1 MHPNTNFV
9 INAIRKALRLMQR
22 DCFELEI
29 LQSSQSKL
37 SEFCSKSYSK
47 TKQLL
52 MDELGKSG
60 KPLIF
65 SDDIGIETL
74 KLMIVNNHEK
84 TNKSHYNKIQNGEHV
99 ASSSTLGL
107 NWSKVR
113 DGNKNDHHSFIN
125 SVNRIEINI
134 DQLSMKMPEKNL
146 NQTDMIFLINIV
158 DSKENFM
165 RTLPFFAVTIVTLKK
180 IGTNFVPVGT
190 VMHFPVLGD
199 ILYAEK
205 GGGTWIE
212 RALERSDTMQRARI
226 SNCSDLSKA
235 VTLVDDIKLAA
246 SEQSALNAAFHDL
259 AYDLSS
265 WRYFGSVCYDI
276 AMFVMAKADIIH
288 YFSPMDEILKIASML
303 VIIESGAGVVFKD
316 DQFIA
321 TNYNLITKM
330 GY

>member
-52 MDELGKSG
+52 IDELGKSG

-65 SDDIGIETL
+65 SDDIDGAGL
-74 KLMIVNNHEK
+74 KLMIVNDKERM
-84 TNKSHYNKIQNGEHV
+84 NKIQVGKMPKGEHV
-99 ASSSTLGL
+99 PSFSAPSSPNTLGL
-107 NWSKVR
+107 NWSKER
-113 DGNKNDHHSFIN
+113 DTSKNQYRDFIN
-125 SVNRIEINI
+125 NVNRLEVNI

-146 NQTDMIFLINIV
+146 NQTDMIFLINVV
-158 DSKENFM
+158 DNKENFM

-180 IGTNFVPVGT
+180 IGANFVPVGT

-212 RALERSDTMQRARI
+212 RALERSDTVQRARI
-226 SNCSDLSKA
+226 SSCTDLSKA
-235 VTLVDDIKLAA
+235 TSLVDDIKLATAVA
-246 SEQSALNAAFHDL
+246 SDN
-259 AYDLSS
+259 LSS
-265 WRYFGSVCYDI
+265 WRHFGSVCYDV
-276 AMFVMAKADIIH
+276 AMFAMAKADIIH
-288 YFSPMDEILKIASML
+288 YFSPMDEILKIAAML
-303 VIIESGAGVVFKD
+303 AIIESGAGAILKD
-316 DQFIA
+316 DEFIA
-321 TNYNLITKM
+321 TNYNLIMKM